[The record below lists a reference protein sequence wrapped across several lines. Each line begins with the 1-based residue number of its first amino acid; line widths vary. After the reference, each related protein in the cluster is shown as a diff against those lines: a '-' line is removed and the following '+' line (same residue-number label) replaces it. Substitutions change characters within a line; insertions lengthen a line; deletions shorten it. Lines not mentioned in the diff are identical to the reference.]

1 MVQRVS
7 DREEA
12 SAMADPKRTRSF
24 SPSSSGP
31 LKRTRTSRKQQSSQ
45 SKEPTTFFQRI
56 LKTFTSQS
64 QDPQLTTDEESSYSS
79 NTEVANAVSV
89 ASTSAFKKRE
99 ASSVSGGVASSLSAG
114 TPNFGQSDSDG
125 ITQSSH
131 FEESSNNEGT
141 DNSIARRGRGR
152 PKKLKTAKTQRMIR
166 EDEDDTTS
174 ASHSDAPKKK
184 KGRPPKIRTPD
195 TDESEIKPKKRM
207 GRPPKI
213 RPSEPGKVEQS
224 GKRLGR
230 PPKIRIA
237 HEKELDDKDKKR
249 PGRPKKKKLS
259 SSDLT
264 LAGQPR
270 KRMGRP
276 PKVRTSE
283 EEEQAKVRKPIGRP
297 RKHPP
302 KIPGSAPAP
311 VGRPRMYPVKE
322 PGPKRPLGRPR
333 KVLQTSSEEEKRAP
347 VDESSTDG
355 SENSQE
361 DTGSEESEDEDD
373 EEQLARMM
381 TKSPYIRNEE
391 DFILSDIDSSDEA
404 DAETKKKALA
414 DAREDSPFEEK
425 LMYDVRTKNYFVKDD
440 TDKRRNVGGLG
451 FKDKINKSAAKA
463 GRQQS
468 SRDTDSL
475 PSIILET
482 ETSGSF
488 PIFESNFRLTHILR
502 GPSKI
507 LFPNRDGTKDMDI
520 WAVEFEPGIGQTSS
534 NIAAVCGGDTVEL
547 IDASLGRVVKRYSHV
562 ENKEEFYCL
571 AWTTLSTL
579 DTWEQEKPYNILA
592 AAGELGTIKLFN
604 PTQSECYRYL
614 FGHSKEVSRL
624 VFSKTKPRWLLSA
637 SGDMTVRLWDIGSAE
652 SELDTSICLAR
663 FNLKTPEIPTA
674 LCITNDMK
682 WIFIGC
688 DTGKMYRYSLGALT
702 INRLRSAKMAA
713 MIKFK
718 PGHKRRG
725 QGMVQFGSPMAEYP
739 VSQEWHESYVDDILM
754 IEKLGNDRT
763 VFQCIISRAS
773 SDEEFIMW
781 NPVKSTR
788 KDADILTSYE
798 WPESPASCLR
808 MKLYEAAGEKAVV
821 SGDCEGNIQI
831 YDVGNGARSND
842 LPDGSKEL
850 LPPKRT
856 LSHSQSTS
864 IIRDVSFSHNMDYL
878 VSVDA
883 SNRVYIWKA
892 TTPI

>member
-1 MVQRVS
+1 MAQRVS

-12 SAMADPKRTRSF
+12 SGMAPPKRTRSF

-31 LKRTRTSRKQQSSQ
+31 TKRSRSSRKQSSSQ

-64 QDPQLTTDEESSYSS
+64 QNPQLTTDDESSYSS
-79 NTEVANAVSV
+79 ATDNANTVNI
-89 ASTSAFKKRE
+89 ASTSAAKQRNS
-99 ASSVSGGVASSLSAG
+99 ASGASSAG
-114 TPNFGQSDSDG
+114 TPRLGQSDSDNIG
-125 ITQSSH
+125 RSSQ
-131 FEESSNNEGT
+131 FEGSSTNDAT
-141 DNSIARRGRGR
+141 DNSMAPKRRGR
-152 PKKLKTAKTQRMIR
+152 PKKLKRVPRLIV

-174 ASHSDAPKKK
+174 ASQSEGPKKK
-184 KGRPPKIRTPD
+184 LGRPPKVRNSD
-195 TDESEIKPKKRM
+195 TDDVEKPKKRM
-207 GRPPKI
+207 GRPPKN
-213 RPSEPGKVEQS
+213 RPSESESGEVEKS
-224 GKRLGR
+224 KKRLGR
-230 PPKIRIA
+230 PPKIRTSESEELVDE
-237 HEKELDDKDKKR
+237 EKKPR
-249 PGRPKKKKLS
+249 GRPPKKTRYYSEITLS
-259 SSDLT
+259 
-264 LAGQPR
+264 GRPR

-283 EEEQAKVRKPIGRP
+283 SDASEKVKKPIGRP
-297 RKHPP
+297 RKHPH
-302 KIPGSAPAP
+302 KLPGAPAP

-333 KVLQTSSEEEKRAP
+333 KVIATSSSEEKRP
-347 VDESSTDG
+347 RGRPRLSKTTVDNESASD
-355 SENSQE
+355 S
-361 DTGSEESEDEDD
+361 SEDDDEDSGTDENEEGDD
-373 EEQLARMM
+373 EERLARMM
-381 TKSPYIRNEE
+381 TKSPFLRNEE
-391 DFILSDIDSSDEA
+391 DFILSDIDSADEV
-404 DAETKKKALA
+404 DAETKKMALA

-425 LMYDVRTKNYFVKDD
+425 LMYDTRTKTYFVKDD
-440 TDKRRNVGGLG
+440 TEKRRNVGGLG
-451 FKDKINKSAAKA
+451 FKDKINKTAARA
-463 GRQQS
+463 GRKQS

-482 ETSGSF
+482 EASGSF
-488 PIFESNFRLTHILR
+488 PIFESNYRLTHILR

-520 WAVEFEPGIGQTSS
+520 WAVEFEPGIGQSKELEKVYEYEPYPALTFVSPASS

-547 IDASLGRVVKRYSHV
+547 IDASLGRVIKRYSHV

-571 AWTTLSTL
+571 AWTTLSSL

-624 VFSKTKPRWLLSA
+624 MFSKTKPRWLLSA

-652 SELDTSICLAR
+652 SNLDTSI
-663 FNLKTPEIPTA
+663 
-674 LCITNDMK
+674 
-682 WIFIGC
+682 
-688 DTGKMYRYSLGALT
+688 LGALT

-739 VSQEWHESYVDDILM
+739 VSEEWHESYVDDILM
-754 IEKLGNDRT
+754 VEKLGNDRS

-788 KDADILTSYE
+788 KDADILSAYE

-808 MKLYEAAGEKAVV
+808 MKLYEAAGEKAVI

-831 YDVGNGARSND
+831 YDVGNGNRSKD
-842 LPDGSKEL
+842 LPDGSKERQ
-850 LPPKRT
+850 PPKRT

-864 IIRDVSFSHNMDYL
+864 IIRDVSFSHNMEYL

-883 SNRVYIWKA
+883 SNRVYVWKA